1 MRKQWVLGNWKMNG
15 SSQSNRDLIDG
26 LLTGLDGQNGSGI
39 GVCAPFVYLS
49 QVSEQLIGSSF
60 LLGAQDVSEHE
71 RGAYTGE
78 VSAAM
83 AADCGCSL
91 VLVGHSERRI
101 LHGETSE
108 LVARKFR
115 QVLSSKLIPVL
126 CIGETLEERE
136 KGITYKVVSE
146 QLDAVFECC
155 DTDELT
161 HSIIA
166 YEPVWAIGT
175 GKTASA
181 EQAQD
186 VHAFIRKKLAEKA
199 QLLADR
205 VPVLYGG
212 SVKPDNAKE
221 LFSMP
226 DIDGG
231 LIGGASLDAKSFLA
245 IYNSTEVI
253 G

>member
-15 SSQSNRDLIDG
+15 SSQSNRRLIDG
-26 LLTGLDGQNGSGI
+26 LLAGLDSQNNSGI

-49 QVSEQLIGSSF
+49 QVNGQVTGSPL
-60 LLGAQDVSEHE
+60 LLGAQDVSEHAE
-71 RGAYTGE
+71 GAYTGE

-83 AADCGCSL
+83 AVDCGCGL
-91 VLVGHSERRI
+91 VLVGHSERRT

-108 LVARKFR
+108 LVARKFK
-115 QVLSSKLIPVL
+115 QVLSSQMIPVL
-126 CIGETLEERE
+126 CVGETLEERE
-136 KGITYKVVSE
+136 KGITYRVVSE
-146 QLDAVFECC
+146 QLSAVLECC
-155 DTDELT
+155 DTDELART
-161 HSIIA
+161 IIA

-199 QLLADR
+199 QLLADK